1 MKLQVKPLAMAF
13 VVMSAISTVAIPQAL
28 ADGHGAMIEKGKK
41 VAEDRKK
48 GNCFGCHMYAG
59 AVLPGNGGPPLVAM
73 KARYPDKAKLRAQI
87 WDPTARNKN
96 AAMPPMGKHG
106 ILTEEEIDAV
116 TEWVYSL

>member
-1 MKLQVKPLAMAF
+1 MELQVKPLAMAV
-13 VVMSAISTVAIPQAL
+13 VVMAAMSFAGVPQAVAGDAAL
-28 ADGHGAMIEKGKK
+28 IEKGKK
-41 VAEDRKK
+41 IAEDRRK
-48 GNCFGCHMYAG
+48 GNCFGCHSYAG

-73 KARYPDKAKLRAQI
+73 KARFPDKAALRAQI

-116 TEWVYSL
+116 TEWVHSL